1 MGRKLRILSPLYFY
15 HIVCRGNRRDPLFMD
30 ERDIQAFIFIL
41 RRIHERFPFEIASFC
56 LMTNHYHLQLKS
68 QEHSISKI
76 MALLNKQYANYYN
89 TRYNLTGHVFEKRF
103 YDSVILAKKG
113 MLEVSRYIHLNPI
126 EANIVIRP
134 EDYLW
139 SSYHLFF
146 INEDE
151 YDYLPFFNPGILLDE
166 MEGDT
171 LQKRREEFR
180 IFHSLRDI
188 EFDIYKNDL

>member
-1 MGRKLRILSPLYFY
+1 
-15 HIVCRGNRRDPLFMD
+15 MD
-30 ERDIQAFIFIL
+30 EKDIQAFIFIL

-76 MALLNKQYANYYN
+76 MALINKQYANYYN

-113 MLEVSRYIHLNPI
+113 MLEVSRYIHLNPV
-126 EANIVIRP
+126 EANIVMRP

-146 INEDE
+146 INDEE
-151 YDYLPFFNPGILLDE
+151 YDYLPFFNPRILLDE
-166 MEGDT
+166 MEGET
-171 LQKRREEFR
+171 LEERREEFR
-180 IFHSLRDI
+180 IFHGPRDI